1 MIIFLGPAPVQGA
14 AGSPESL
21 NGQAVD
27 APADTPAP

>member
-14 AGSPESL
+14 TGSPESL